1 MQKFILITIFIFS
14 VLPVFTQVETGNM
27 HWVRINPEHIRQYK
41 EDPDF
46 NYVEVKQEDSFLIKF
61 YKKIIHYLY
70 KFFYEI
76 IKFIFGSKAAGEIM
90 TGFIK
95 ATPYIL
101 LLILI
106 YLVFRYF
113 LGIDLI
119 RLRKRKNVLM
129 PKVDLSEDERI
140 IQEENLDELITQA
153 LKNRDYRLAVRYN
166 YLKVLKKLMED
177 DLIKWRADKTNRD
190 YLKELKNSPLA
201 DAFKHLTFLYDYI
214 WYGKFPANEE
224 ELNQTRNLV
233 ENFFSKN

>member
-1 MQKFILITIFIFS
+1 MKKFLLISILVFT
-14 VLPVFTQVETGNM
+14 VLPVFTQVEAGDTLR
-27 HWVRINPEHIRQYK
+27 VSINPEHIRQYK
-41 EDPDF
+41 EDPAF
-46 NYVEVKQEDSFLIKF
+46 NYVEVKQEESFLIKL
-61 YKKIIHYLY
+61 YNKIIHYLY

-76 IKFIFGSKAAGEIM
+76 IKFIFGSKAAGEII

-95 ATPYIL
+95 AMPYIL
-101 LLILI
+101 LVVLI

-119 RLRKRKNVLM
+119 RIRKRKNVLM

-140 IQEENLDELITQA
+140 IQEENLDELITKA
-153 LKNRDYRLAVRYN
+153 LKNKDYRLAVRYN

-214 WYGKFPANEE
+214 WYGKFPATEE
-224 ELNQTRNLV
+224 ELNQTQNLV
-233 ENFFSKN
+233 KNFFSKN